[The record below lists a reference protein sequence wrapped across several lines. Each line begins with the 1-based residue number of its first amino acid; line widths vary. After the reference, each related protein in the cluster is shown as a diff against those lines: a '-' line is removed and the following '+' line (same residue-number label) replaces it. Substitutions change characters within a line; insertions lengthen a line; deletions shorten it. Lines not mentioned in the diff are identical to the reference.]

1 MTRPFFCSVCKIF
14 PLAIIALSM
23 AQPPMLQA
31 DTVTLGFDSDTQGFV
46 NSGAAGGAVSFS
58 SAIGGGSLHLTN
70 PSGWVWRGQLDFGSG
85 SSGVLHDLY
94 AAIAQSGLNG
104 GTLRFD
110 LILTNPGVAGIG
122 TGFSG
127 VSYLVGFN
135 QDPANGGGWDQV
147 VAASVPAGSFPIGST
162 TTIPVQITLVQTT
175 NTPVNGNDS
184 VLSLRSDSSW
194 YQIQLGNTA
203 NNVSSVEWYI
213 DNLSVQPNTPA
224 PPPPATNGAITL
236 EAENGILVGNVYITT
251 STPGYSGSGY
261 VSGFQTSTDVVQWNF
276 TGTNGLYDLTIRF
289 HSPSGPKGFDG
300 LVNGFGFSGT
310 FPQTNVFADFDAGL
324 VELVAGANTLQIGGG
339 WDYYDIDRVVLTPT
353 NAPPPPLP
361 VPATLSDPLAT
372 FAARCLMASLVADYG
387 KHTWAGQHD
396 ASEIAFIQSTTGRRP
411 VIVEG
416 DFMDYSPSR
425 VYYQGMPANY
435 TESMIPLE
443 GSAGHVLSFCWHW
456 NAPTNL
462 INTVGSEWWRG
473 FYTFATTFDVAA
485 ALADTNSVE
494 YSLILR
500 DIDAIAVQ
508 LQKVAS
514 NNIPVLWRP
523 LHEAEGGWFWWG
535 AKGPDAFKAL
545 WRLLYSRLTTV
556 HGLHNLIWVL
566 ASSDPNWYP
575 GDDVVDVVGLDGYP
589 DNLSDALYPQWQDLK
604 TRLDGRKLITL
615 SEFGGVPDIERMQ
628 RLGVWWSWFSPWGS
642 SPSSTPTNTVIRIY
656 QSPTVITLDEFNAVP
671 PQFTP
676 MPLFAGNSFSL
687 SGTGPRGAA
696 YRLQA
701 SSDLAVPLANWIT
714 LTNSTFTGGVFT
726 FIDPAINLFPRRFY
740 RVTVP

>member
-1 MTRPFFCSVCKIF
+1 MK
-14 PLAIIALSM
+14 
-23 AQPPMLQA
+23 
-31 DTVTLGFDSDTQGFV
+31 
-46 NSGAAGGAVSFS
+46 
-58 SAIGGGSLHLTN
+58 
-70 PSGWVWRGQLDFGSG
+70 
-85 SSGVLHDLY
+85 
-94 AAIAQSGLNG
+94 
-104 GTLRFD
+104 
-110 LILTNPGVAGIG
+110 
-122 TGFSG
+122 
-127 VSYLVGFN
+127 
-135 QDPANGGGWDQV
+135 
-147 VAASVPAGSFPIGST
+147 
-162 TTIPVQITLVQTT
+162 
-175 NTPVNGNDS
+175 
-184 VLSLRSDSSW
+184 
-194 YQIQLGNTA
+194 
-203 NNVSSVEWYI
+203 
-213 DNLSVQPNTPA
+213 
-224 PPPPATNGAITL
+224 
-236 EAENGILVGNVYITT
+236 
-251 STPGYSGSGY
+251 
-261 VSGFQTSTDVVQWNF
+261 
-276 TGTNGLYDLTIRF
+276 
-289 HSPSGPKGFDG
+289 SPSTITG
-300 LVNGFGFSGT
+300 L
-310 FPQTNVFADFDAGL
+310 
-324 VELVAGANTLQIGGG
+324 
-339 WDYYDIDRVVLTPT
+339 
-353 NAPPPPLP
+353 
-361 VPATLSDPLAT
+361 
-372 FAARCLMASLVADYG
+372 
-387 KHTWAGQHD
+387 
-396 ASEIAFIQSTTGRRP
+396 RP

-462 INTVGSEWWRG
+462 INTVDSEWWRG

-523 LHEAEGGWFWWG
+523 LHAAEGGWFWWG

-575 GDDVVDVVGLDGYP
+575 GDDVVDVVGVDGYP

-615 SEFGGVPDIERMQ
+615 SEFSGVPDIERMQ